1 MDKNKIEIL
10 KEKYKDTRQ
19 KFDSAYDSLDELNNM
34 FVYKGFEYH
43 PVIDLNDD
51 MDFIPIYDCLHL
63 TIADAMTLMENY
75 GFILPDDFSDNE
87 Y

>member
-51 MDFIPIYDCLHL
+51 MDFILIYDCFHL

>member
-10 KEKYKDTRQ
+10 KEKIKETHK
-19 KFDSAYDSLDELNNM
+19 KFVLAYDSLYELNNM
-34 FVYKGFEYH
+34 FVYKGFEFL

-51 MDFIPIYDCLHL
+51 MDFILFYKGLY
-63 TIADAMTLMENY
+63 LMVSEALY
-75 GFILPDDFSDNE
+75 IMEQDGFIEPANFDS

>member
-1 MDKNKIEIL
+1 MTKNKIEIL
-10 KEKYKDTRQ
+10 KKKIEDAHQ
-19 KFDSAYDSLDELNNM
+19 KFDSAYEFLDELNNM
-34 FVYKGFEYH
+34 FVYKKFEYR
-43 PVIDLNDD
+43 PIIDLNDD
-51 MDFIPIYDCLHL
+51 MDFILIYDCRHL

>member
-10 KEKYKDTRQ
+10 KNKVKETHQ
-19 KFDSAYDSLDELNNM
+19 KFYSAYDSLDDLNNM
-34 FVYKGFEYH
+34 FVYKGFEYR

-51 MDFIPIYDCLHL
+51 MDFILFYEGLY
-63 TIADAMTLMENY
+63 LMVSEALQIMEQD
-75 GFILPDDFSDNE
+75 GFIEPANFDTYE

>member
-1 MDKNKIEIL
+1 MDKNKIENL
-10 KEKYKDTRQ
+10 KNKIKETHQ
-19 KFDSAYDSLDELNNM
+19 KFYSAYDSLDELNNM
-34 FVYKGFEYH
+34 FVYKGFEYR
-43 PVIDLNDD
+43 PIIDLNDD
-51 MDFIPIYDCLHL
+51 MDFILIYDCLHL

>member
-51 MDFIPIYDCLHL
+51 MDFILFYNNLYLYVADAL
-63 TIADAMTLMENY
+63 TIMEQN
-75 GFILPDDFSDNE
+75 GFIEPANFKS

>member
-1 MDKNKIEIL
+1 MTKNKIEIL
-10 KEKYKDTRQ
+10 KNKIKETHH

-51 MDFIPIYDCLHL
+51 MDFILFYKSLY
-63 TIADAMTLMENY
+63 LMVSEALYIMEQN
-75 GFILPDDFSDNE
+75 GFIEPANFDT

>member
-19 KFDSAYDSLDELNNM
+19 KFYSAYDSLDELNNM

-51 MDFIPIYDCLHL
+51 MNFILFYEGLY
-63 TIADAMTLMENY
+63 LMVSEALEIMEQD
-75 GFILPDDFSDNE
+75 GFIEPANFDTYE

>member
-1 MDKNKIEIL
+1 MTKNKIEIL
-10 KEKYKDTRQ
+10 KNKIKETHR

-51 MDFIPIYDCLHL
+51 MDFILFYKSLY
-63 TIADAMTLMENY
+63 LMVSEALYIMEQN
-75 GFILPDDFSDNE
+75 GFIEPANFDT

>member
-51 MDFIPIYDCLHL
+51 MDFILIYDCLHL

>member
-10 KEKYKDTRQ
+10 KEKYKDTCQ

-34 FVYKGFEYH
+34 FVYKKFEYR
-43 PVIDLNDD
+43 PIIDLNDD
-51 MDFIPIYDCLHL
+51 MDFILIYDCLHL